1 MLLGLLRVKRV
12 LNLPQP
18 LDPVAEQHPLLV
30 VHYFV
35 AVAGFG
41 FPKNRALD
49 LVADSSAVEYP
60 VSGHEDVPS
69 WSGRPGVQP
78 PRAPLLYLTPL
89 F

>member
-1 MLLGLLRVKRV
+1 
-12 LNLPQP
+12 
-18 LDPVAEQHPLLV
+18 
-30 VHYFV
+30 
-35 AVAGFG
+35 
-41 FPKNRALD
+41 
-49 LVADSSAVEYP
+49 